1 MLALQNDYILG
12 VAVIALKE
20 GRKEGLLE
28 SNELKCFRG
37 GENRSA

>member
-1 MLALQNDYILG
+1 MLALKNDQNLQ

-28 SNELKCFRG
+28 SNELKCFRD
-37 GENRSA
+37 GEKRSA